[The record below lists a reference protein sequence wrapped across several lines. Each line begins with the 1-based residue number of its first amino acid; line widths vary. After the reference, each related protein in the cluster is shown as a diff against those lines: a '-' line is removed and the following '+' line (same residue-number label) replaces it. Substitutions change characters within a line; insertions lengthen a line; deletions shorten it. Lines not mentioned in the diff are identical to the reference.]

1 MADEDEKTEQGSIS
15 SSANNV
21 VVDPLPR
28 PFVLAMQ
35 TLDSTASLAQSLASE
50 DEDDDDGKYGP
61 VVDHLP
67 SRSSLPP
74 SRGGST
80 VDALAT
86 VSEVIDDDDDDGGDG
101 LSAGGDD
108 GWGDDDLGEIA
119 LLSPKPPPPSS
130 NEVASVLETKDE
142 AGDQSS
148 TGNSDRGMTV
158 RFRSV
163 VAAIFESNAP
173 AEALEDGNTNDQDHQ
188 ATSAEAGDEIFHDAG
203 AGVGESNAWD
213 DDLDFDMSLNM
224 DSSRATG
231 GEDVDRSLLSSPDK
245 YTQFTEADTPPATPY
260 RKTKTTEPSGLPL
273 NRVSLPELALPPVAL
288 SMECSTCANASTID
302 CPCVQRVLKQK
313 EDGDDTIRI
322 DFNKLLQTEISKR
335 RLIEEESKDLRKE
348 LERVKTSKSV
358 GEVQSET
365 IITLQQHVNIL
376 EDKLKDT
383 GNDYETLHTENQRL
397 QQSISEARTALTGW
411 EESQREWTNK
421 EAMLREEVEKIQRD
435 LEESLYHA
443 GAQEHEKEQ
452 SLLAAAKEKEE
463 HVQILSRTIEELQEQ
478 CSRLQDENSSL
489 ASDLEPLKQALAE
502 RDEKIHSIAANEAR
516 CQVEIQRLSGAIQE
530 LERENESHGIVRQQ
544 CATME
549 TELASKQSE
558 CEKLT
563 SDITL
568 LQQRVQ
574 AAEGENYKHIKDQA
588 KHIKQHQEEIS
599 RYEGDLA
606 AARAELEQLSSIK
619 SRNASLASD
628 VNRLGVVAQQK
639 EQLEEQLQS
648 AHAER
653 DTLLN
658 SLRDS
663 NEQVTRLQKQIED
676 QGIEEGTVEASKNRE
691 IDAMLAERADLQNVI
706 IANKSQLEG
715 LEKRLERFE
724 DEKQALQASA
734 ENARLEAEKV
744 ARERSEI
751 SAELNSLKQEV
762 AAMAF
767 ERDAVQEERSTLA
780 LKIEQL
786 ESSLRSAEQQAESNS
801 SRVNELDEALAEAQS
816 RVSSLQGSSTSI
828 ARERDQA
835 LDKCNQL
842 EQMLANTTHSS
853 QDSAQLT
860 QDKLLL
866 SDKVRSMQQEFD
878 DQNIQLQ
885 NCEARMHALE
895 NELATEKIDGAR
907 KAELESVV
915 SRLEAERSEL
925 QQNLELLA
933 SKEEEFHGVC
943 ESLSNDRD
951 TALQDKE
958 ILAAENEDLLVRF
971 GEFNDEIEELQG
983 LVHDYEE
990 KAIESESQLLYL
1002 QERLASAEQVGL
1014 ENGAHHAA
1022 TQVERESELENLRH
1036 QQNDL
1041 LYQIEELT
1049 NANAEKDITV
1059 AEITE
1064 ELEIVRN
1071 QLHELKEVNGESTSI
1086 ATDNAELRSTIAGL
1100 ELQRSDLEAKLY
1112 DQSSELSQLQVDY
1125 DTARNASS
1133 TLEKQV
1139 NMLQEA
1145 RSERDQALEQKEN
1158 EMRGLVERLQET
1170 RGQSSGVTQEILD
1183 LRDRLNAME
1192 NGAREHSNQMHELA
1206 GNYDRSQREVA
1217 SARASAEQ
1225 LAQEL
1230 SAKEE
1235 AARVRSEQHEA
1246 KVYDLENDLQWKSQ
1260 ELEELTQQH
1269 STLSTELDTVT
1280 SELETERSRSVDQAN
1295 AAVTGEVEALRAQ
1308 LADLQEQLEAS
1319 TAQTSEREQTLQA
1332 ETNNLKRS
1340 LASKDGE
1347 VVMLKH
1353 KIQALSKN
1361 VEESR
1366 DIIEGQK
1373 NGLESMAKEKDDFE
1387 NQQRSMQKAGASSAA
1402 MVLQQTKENAD
1413 DVDHLRSTVITLASA
1428 LETSENRRAD
1438 AIDRLLKERE
1448 TYAESLRRLSA
1459 SVKRFYNTLSF
1470 SET

>member
-15 SSANNV
+15 NNASNV

-35 TLDSTASLAQSLASE
+35 NLDSTASLAQSLASE
-50 DEDDDDGKYGP
+50 DEDDDDSKYGL

-86 VSEVIDDDDDDGGDG
+86 VSEVIDDDDDDEGGDG
-101 LSAGGDD
+101 SSDGGDD
-108 GWGDDDLGEIA
+108 GWGDDDLGEID
-119 LLSPKPPPPSS
+119 LSSPKPPPSS
-130 NEVASVLETKDE
+130 NQVASLSETNDE
-142 AGDQSS
+142 AGDQNS

-163 VAAIFESNAP
+163 VAAIFESNGP
-173 AEALEDGNTNDQDHQ
+173 SDALETDNTNEQDRQ
-188 ATSAEAGDEIFHDAG
+188 ATSAEAADENFHDAG
-203 AGVGESNAWD
+203 VGIGESNAWD
-213 DDLDFDMSLNM
+213 DDLDFDVSLNM

-231 GEDVDRSLLSSPDK
+231 GEDVDRSLLLSPDR

-260 RKTKTTEPSGLPL
+260 RKTKATEPSGLPP
-273 NRVSLPELALPPVAL
+273 NGVSLPELAVAL
-288 SMECSTCANASTID
+288 SMECSTCANASTVD

-365 IITLQQHVNIL
+365 IVTLQQHVKIV
-376 EDKLKDT
+376 EDKLKDS

-397 QQSISEARTALTGW
+397 QQSISEARIALTGW
-411 EESQREWTNK
+411 EEHQREWASK
-421 EAMLREEVEKIQRD
+421 EAMLREEVEKTQRD
-435 LEESLYHA
+435 LEESLYNA

-452 SLLAAAKEKEE
+452 ALMAATKEKEE
-463 HVQILSRTIEELQEQ
+463 HAQILSRTIEELQEQ
-478 CSRLQDENSSL
+478 CSRLQAENGSL
-489 ASDLEPLKQALAE
+489 ASDLQPLKQALAE
-502 RDEKIHSIAANEAR
+502 RDEKIHSIVASEAS
-516 CQVEIQRLSGAIQE
+516 CQVEIQRLSCAIQE
-530 LERENESHGIVRQQ
+530 LERENESQDIVRQQ

-558 CEKLT
+558 CEKLIN
-563 SDITL
+563 DITL

-574 AAEGENYKHIKDQA
+574 AAEGEHYKHIKDQA
-588 KHIKQHQEEIS
+588 KHTKHHQEEIA

-606 AARAELEQLSSIK
+606 VARAEVEQLRSIQ
-619 SRNASLASD
+619 SENAILASD
-628 VNRLGVVAQQK
+628 MERLELIAEQK

-648 AHAER
+648 AHVER

-663 NEQVTRLQKQIED
+663 NEQVTRLQKQIKD
-676 QGIEEGTVEASKNRE
+676 QGIEEGAVEASKNRE
-691 IDAMLAERADLQNVI
+691 IDAMLAERTDLQNII
-706 IANKSQLEG
+706 IANKSQLEVLEKG
-715 LEKRLERFE
+715 LERLEN
-724 DEKQALQASA
+724 EKQTLQASA
-734 ENARLEAEKV
+734 ENARLEAERV
-744 ARERSEI
+744 TRERSEI
-751 SAELNSLKQEV
+751 SAELSSLKQEV
-762 AAMAF
+762 ASMAF
-767 ERDAVQEERSTLA
+767 ERDSLLEERSTLA
-780 LKIEQL
+780 VKIEQL
-786 ESSLRSAEQQAESNS
+786 EHSLRSAEEQAESNF
-801 SRVNELDEALAEAQS
+801 SRVNELDEALVEAQS
-816 RVSSLQGSSTSI
+816 TILSLQGSNTSI

-835 LDKCNQL
+835 LNKCNQL

-853 QDSAQLT
+853 QESAQLT
-860 QDKLLL
+860 QENLSL
-866 SDKVRSMQQEFD
+866 SDKVRTMQREFD

-885 NCEARMHALE
+885 NCEARAQALE
-895 NELATEKIDGAR
+895 NELATERTDGAS
-907 KAELESVV
+907 KAELEAVV

-925 QQNLELLA
+925 EQNLELLA

-951 TALQDKE
+951 TALQDKD
-958 ILAAENEDLLVRF
+958 ILATENEDLLVRF
-971 GEFNDEIEELQG
+971 GIFNQEIEKLQG
-983 LVHDYEE
+983 LVHSYEE
-990 KAIESESQLLYL
+990 KAIESEAQLLSL
-1002 QERLASAEQVGL
+1002 QERLASTEQAGL
-1014 ENGAHHAA
+1014 ENGAHDAA
-1022 TQVERESELENLRH
+1022 TEVERDNEMENLRH

-1064 ELEIVRN
+1064 ELKIVRN
-1071 QLHELKEVNGESTSI
+1071 QMDELKEVNGKSNSV
-1086 ATDNAELRSTIAGL
+1086 ATDNAELRSTIADL
-1100 ELQRSDLEAKLY
+1100 ELQRSDLEGRLY
-1112 DQSSELSQLQVDY
+1112 DQSSDLSQLQVDY
-1125 DTARNASS
+1125 DSARDASS
-1133 TLEKQV
+1133 TLENQV
-1139 NMLQEA
+1139 TMLEEA
-1145 RSERDQALEQKEN
+1145 CSERDKALQLKEN
-1158 EMRGLVERLQET
+1158 EMRDLVERLQET
-1170 RGQSSGVTQEILD
+1170 NGQSSGVTQEILD

-1192 NGAREHSNQMHELA
+1192 NSAREHSSQMHELA
-1206 GNYDRSQREVA
+1206 GNYDRSQGELA
-1217 SARASAEQ
+1217 SARASAEH

-1230 SAKEE
+1230 SAKGE
-1235 AARVRSEQHEA
+1235 AARVHSEQQET
-1246 KVYDLENDLQWKSQ
+1246 KLYDLENTLQWKSQ
-1260 ELEELTQQH
+1260 ELEELSRQH
-1269 STLSTELDTVT
+1269 STLSTELNTVA
-1280 SELETERSRSVDQAN
+1280 SELEAERSRSVDRDN
-1295 AAVTGEVEALRAQ
+1295 AAVSGEVEALRAQ
-1308 LADLQEQLEAS
+1308 LAAMQEQLEAS

-1332 ETNNLKRS
+1332 EANNLKRS

-1353 KIQALSKN
+1353 KIQSLSETL
-1361 VEESR
+1361 EESR
-1366 DIIEGQK
+1366 DMIEGQK
-1373 NGLESMAKEKDDFE
+1373 NDLENMAKEGNDFE
-1387 NQQRSMQKAGASSAA
+1387 VQQRSMQKAGSSSAA

-1413 DVDHLRSTVITLASA
+1413 DVDHLRSTVITLAKA

-1470 SET
+1470 SEM